1 MKKEEK
7 AMKTWIIPIAI
18 LVMYLSILS
27 CGDGENKSRWSCVC
41 TGARPTFV
49 CADFSGDAEAQALAD
64 VCKEEPNCG
73 CDCVDLH
80 IEEGC

>member
-1 MKKEEK
+1 MKR
-7 AMKTWIIPIAI
+7 WIILIAV
-18 LVMYLSILS
+18 LVLSISILS
-27 CGDGENKSRWSCVC
+27 CGDGENKSRWSCIC
-41 TGARPTFV
+41 TGGRTTFV

-64 VCKEEPNCG
+64 VCKEEPDCG